1 MVELENRLLSELS
14 ESHVMAGSRCRVLV
28 IEDDPETGKQLVQL
42 LVANGYQVDL
52 AVNGDMGSVVTRGSQ
67 ADH

>member
-28 IEDDPETGKQLVQL
+28 IEDDPETGEQLVQSL
-42 LVANGYQVDL
+42 LANGYQVDL
-52 AVNGDMGSVVTRGSQ
+52 ADQRRDGLSRDPRITS
-67 ADH
+67 